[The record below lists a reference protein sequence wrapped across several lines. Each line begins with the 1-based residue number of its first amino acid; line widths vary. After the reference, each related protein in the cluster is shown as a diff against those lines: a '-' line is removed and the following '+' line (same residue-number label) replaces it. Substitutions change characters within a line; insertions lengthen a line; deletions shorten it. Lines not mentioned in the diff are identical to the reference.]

1 MRILA
6 CGCVLGCERCIACRP
21 GLHLDQER
29 ALEIY
34 MGGPPMRDDTPTKA
48 ELRDEIERLRAAL
61 QLIDDYYQTG
71 GDLMSHV
78 AHIAQD
84 ALAGTR

>member
-1 MRILA
+1 MAIKPNGEIVPPLKCATCPISSGCSWACLRGDDLA
-6 CGCVLGCERCIACRP
+6 
-21 GLHLDQER
+21 
-29 ALEIY
+29 EIY
-34 MGGPPMRDDTPTKA
+34 V
-48 ELRDEIERLRAAL
+48 LRAAL

-78 AHIAQD
+78 SHIAQD

>member
-1 MRILA
+1 
-6 CGCVLGCERCIACRP
+6 
-21 GLHLDQER
+21 
-29 ALEIY
+29 
-34 MGGPPMRDDTPTKA
+34 MRDDTPTKA